1 MLGHGHPHDA
11 MVVLVAV
18 LDDEARCLGSIDE
31 TDRAVVTQQEVLG
44 HIADRR
50 EFIAC
55 MAADGEHEL
64 VLRRGDAGSFGL
76 LLAPLQE
83 PTQCGAQGEQLAIV
97 LIRNAP
103 SHVLNISFHD
113 MTVSTKAFRERLTQ
127 RLLRWSIG
135 NALVG
140 DRHRLWR
147 LVVVVGVMSGLVGA
161 AYIAALKG
169 LTRLLGAERWSDGP
183 HLIVLAVTGVAI
195 AGLTFVLG
203 NPGDVE
209 LLVDNIHVS
218 GGKSDMR
225 ELRSLI
231 PISLIGIAAGS
242 AIGPEAPLVQTTGSI
257 GSWLALRYRLTVT
270 EVRVLT
276 ITGMAAGFAMLFGA
290 PLGAAIFALEI
301 LHRRGLQYYEALL
314 PSVIGALSGYAV
326 YIVVNGTGLG
336 PVWNFPEASNL
347 HASDLLIGVA
357 AGIVGAGVAIAF
369 TYFARF
375 ERAMFGRVPVTARPV
390 LGGLAIG
397 ALAVASPYALTFGEG
412 QIGFI
417 VGTKLAIS
425 TLLLAAL
432 VKFVASAT
440 IVSAGWRGGFIIP
453 LFFIGAAVGIVG
465 ARAFGVDQIIAVTA
479 MMTAVNVGVTKTPFG
494 SSLVVAEMA
503 GLRLLPPT
511 LLAAVIALFLT
522 SRVSM
527 IHTQRER
534 AGATG
539 APVDLH
545 GPSTHGT
552 GENGAAAAG

>member
-1 MLGHGHPHDA
+1 MKAPHHG
-11 MVVLVAV
+11 
-18 LDDEARCLGSIDE
+18 
-31 TDRAVVTQQEVLG
+31 VT
-44 HIADRR
+44 
-50 EFIAC
+50 
-55 MAADGEHEL
+55 
-64 VLRRGDAGSFGL
+64 
-76 LLAPLQE
+76 
-83 PTQCGAQGEQLAIV
+83 
-97 LIRNAP
+97 N
-103 SHVLNISFHD
+103 
-113 MTVSTKAFRERLTQ
+113 
-127 RLLRWSIG
+127 RLLRWSVG
-135 NALVG
+135 DALVG

-147 LVVVVGVMSGLVGA
+147 LVVMVGILSGLVGA

-169 LTRLLGAERWSDGP
+169 LTNLLGAASWSIGP
-183 HLIVLAVTGVAI
+183 HLAVLALVGLAI
-195 AGLTFVLG
+195 GILTHVLG

-231 PISLIGIAAGS
+231 PVSLIGIAAGS

-257 GSWLALRYRLTVT
+257 GSWLALRYHLSTT
-270 EVRVLT
+270 ELRVLT
-276 ITGMAAGFAMLFGA
+276 ITGMAAGFSMLFGA

-314 PSVIGALSGYAV
+314 PAVIGAMSGYVV
-326 YIVVNGTGLG
+326 YIIVNGLGLN
-336 PVWNFPEASNL
+336 PVWNFPEVSNL

-357 AGIVGAGVAIAF
+357 AGIIGAGIAAGF
-369 TYFARF
+369 TYFAKF
-375 ERAMFGRVPVTARPV
+375 ERAAFRRVPPVVRPV

-397 ALAVASPYALTFGEG
+397 GLAFASPYALTFGEG
-412 QIGFI
+412 QIGYI
-417 VGTKLAIS
+417 VATKLAIS
-425 TLLLAAL
+425 TLLIAAL

-440 IVSAGWRGGFIIP
+440 IMSTGWRGGFIIP
-453 LFFIGAAVGIVG
+453 LFFIGVTVGSVG
-465 ARAFGVDQIIAVTA
+465 ARTLGVDQVIAMTA

-534 AGATG
+534 DTISAVSEATG
-539 APVDLH
+539 
-545 GPSTHGT
+545 
-552 GENGAAAAG
+552 